1 MPIKITYQ
9 NVRSPGEVGVRIVP
23 DDREAED
30 EKKHLEARGFVV
42 IEIMK
47 MPSLWPG
54 VPRA

>member
-1 MPIKITYQ
+1 MSVKITYQ
-9 NVRSPGEVGVRIVP
+9 NVRTPGEVGVRIVP